1 MPTIVTLPVVV
12 RVGDGPEQE
21 LGTVDL
27 DGPDA
32 RPALAAFFR
41 AVADY
46 LDPQD
51 TDG

>member
-12 RVGDGPEQE
+12 RVGDGPELE
-21 LGTVDL
+21 LGTLDL
-27 DGPDA
+27 DGPDT

-41 AVADY
+41 AAAEH

-51 TDG
+51 TEG